1 MFKISTNF
9 ELFFQNLKSTFI
21 KISNLIQLV
30 NSLKQLIEKTEQNAS
45 EIGMIS
51 KEKTGKE
58 KKK

>member
-9 ELFFQNLKSTFI
+9 ELFFQNLKLTFI

>member
-1 MFKISTNF
+1 MFKISANF

>member
-1 MFKISTNF
+1 MN
-9 ELFFQNLKSTFI
+9 
-21 KISNLIQLV
+21 ISNLIRLV
-30 NSLKQLIEKTEQNAS
+30 NSLKQLIEKTEQNAF

>member
-21 KISNLIQLV
+21 KISSLIQLV

>member
-9 ELFFQNLKSTFI
+9 ELFFQNLKLKFI